1 MKKGLILVVWF
12 VVFMA
17 LLTGSLSLIS
27 APNTIENLLGVV
39 VLAGTAANTV
49 ENLLGCVVLGLIV
62 AISVETK
69 CLTTIKLERKHEK

>member
-27 APNTIENLLGVV
+27 APNTIENLLGVA
-39 VLAGTAANTV
+39 VLACTV
-49 ENLLGCVVLGLIV
+49 ALSIK
-62 AISVETK
+62 TK
-69 CLTTIKLERKHEK
+69 CLTEIKLKRKHEK

>member
-39 VLAGTAANTV
+39 VLAGT
-49 ENLLGCVVLGLIV
+49 V
-62 AISVETK
+62 AFSIKTK
-69 CLTTIKLERKHEK
+69 CFTTIKLEEKHEK

>member
-27 APNTIENLLGVV
+27 APDTIENLLGVV
-39 VLAGTAANTV
+39 VLAGTIA
-49 ENLLGCVVLGLIV
+49 LSIK
-62 AISVETK
+62 TK
-69 CLTTIKLERKHEK
+69 CLTNLIYVRGYETEDI

>member
-39 VLAGTAANTV
+39 VLAGT
-49 ENLLGCVVLGLIV
+49 V
-62 AISVETK
+62 AFSIKTK
-69 CLTTIKLERKHEK
+69 CLTTIKLEGKHEK

>member
-27 APNTIENLLGVV
+27 APNTIENLLGVA
-39 VLAGTAANTV
+39 VLAGT
-49 ENLLGCVVLGLIV
+49 V
-62 AISVETK
+62 AFSIKTK
-69 CLTTIKLERKHEK
+69 CLTTIKLEGKHEK

>member
-1 MKKGLILVVWF
+1 MKKDLILVVWF

-27 APNTIENLLGVV
+27 APNTIENLLGVA
-39 VLAGTAANTV
+39 VLAGT
-49 ENLLGCVVLGLIV
+49 V
-62 AISVETK
+62 AFSIKTK

>member
-27 APNTIENLLGVV
+27 APNTIENLLGAA
-39 VLAGTAANTV
+39 VLSGTIAFSIKTECLTEIRLV
-49 ENLLGCVVLGLIV
+49 IKNLLC
-62 AISVETK
+62 
-69 CLTTIKLERKHEK
+69 RKV

>member
-39 VLAGTAANTV
+39 ILAGT
-49 ENLLGCVVLGLIV
+49 V
-62 AISVETK
+62 ALSIKTK
-69 CLTTIKLERKHEK
+69 CLTNLIIERKHEK

>member
-39 VLAGTAANTV
+39 ILAVTV
-49 ENLLGCVVLGLIV
+49 ALSIK
-62 AISVETK
+62 TK
-69 CLTTIKLERKHEK
+69 CLTEIRFKKNDRGEDKAG

>member
-27 APNTIENLLGVV
+27 APNTIENLLGVA
-39 VLAGTAANTV
+39 VLASTV
-49 ENLLGCVVLGLIV
+49 AFSIK
-62 AISVETK
+62 TK
-69 CLTTIKLERKHEK
+69 CLTEIRLVIKNLLCRKV

>member
-27 APNTIENLLGVV
+27 APDTIENLLGVV
-39 VLAGTAANTV
+39 ILAVTV
-49 ENLLGCVVLGLIV
+49 ALSIK
-62 AISVETK
+62 TK
-69 CLTTIKLERKHEK
+69 CLINLIIRTHYTGFLVL

>member
-27 APNTIENLLGVV
+27 APNTIENLLGVA
-39 VLAGTAANTV
+39 VLVGT
-49 ENLLGCVVLGLIV
+49 V
-62 AISVETK
+62 AFSIKTK
-69 CLTTIKLERKHEK
+69 CLTTIKLEGKHEK